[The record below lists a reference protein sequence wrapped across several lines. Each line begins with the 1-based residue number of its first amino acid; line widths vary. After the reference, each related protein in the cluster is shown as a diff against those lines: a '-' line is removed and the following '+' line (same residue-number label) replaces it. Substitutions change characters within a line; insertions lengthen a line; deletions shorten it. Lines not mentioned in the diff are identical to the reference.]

1 MAWLDLSSM
10 WMIIGL
16 IVAARSVTANDSV
29 QTLGTFL
36 SSNKDVK
43 WYWLLLGAS
52 IVLWITLITGWYI
65 NDGDLSW
72 GRLTHIPYPERFTFF
87 HAFAPFVLLVL
98 TRFGV
103 PVSTTFLVLSVFASG
118 KTLEGMVIKSMAG
131 YGVAAASAFI
141 IWVVLSKI
149 IDELKRPEKHQKKYW
164 IVAQWCATGFLW
176 SQWLMHDMANIAVYL
191 PRKVPLSSLL
201 GIIVLLTFFLAYI
214 FYTKGGKIQEIVV
227 SKTSTRYIRSA
238 TIIDI
243 VYAFI
248 LWLFKEWNNLPM
260 STTWV
265 FVGLLAGRELAMR
278 YSHKDSRIKTAFP
291 IVTSDFL
298 KVMIGLIVSVV
309 IAIIAT
315 KFV

>member
-1 MAWLDLSSM
+1 
-10 WMIIGL
+10 
-16 IVAARSVTANDSV
+16 
-29 QTLGTFL
+29 
-36 SSNKDVK
+36 
-43 WYWLLLGAS
+43 
-52 IVLWITLITGWYI
+52 
-65 NDGDLSW
+65 
-72 GRLTHIPYPERFTFF
+72 
-87 HAFAPFVLLVL
+87 
-98 TRFGV
+98 
-103 PVSTTFLVLSVFASG
+103 
-118 KTLEGMVIKSMAG
+118 
-131 YGVAAASAFI
+131 
-141 IWVVLSKI
+141 
-149 IDELKRPEKHQKKYW
+149 
-164 IVAQWCATGFLW
+164 
-176 SQWLMHDMANIAVYL
+176 MHDMANIAVYL
-191 PRKVPLSSLL
+191 PRKVPPSSLL
-201 GIIVLLTFFLAYI
+201 GILVLLTFFLAYI